1 MHHNLLWPMAKLC
14 YEDMERVVCTV
25 ARVCNLKILGAH
37 MRTGAKNSLQHL
49 QLLVYFQSFVVSTV
63 CHQALPLVQ
72 FSAHHVH

>member
-1 MHHNLLWPMAKLC
+1 MAKLC